1 MSLSAILK
9 NRKEE
14 GVEDI
19 SLLRP
24 YFYERFIAKFIDFL
38 IMAGLASVP
47 SVIGPLAGMTYI
59 LISDGLMGGQSIGK
73 KIIGYRAVSADD
85 RDAPCDFRMSIIRNS
100 PFALLA
106 GWYYLIK
113 WIPYLGPLLAV
124 IAWLAFLFLEVV
136 LIYTDE
142 ESARFGDR
150 IARTRVV
157 GVAAR
162 VKSAAG

>member
-1 MSLSAILK
+1 MSLSSILK
-9 NRKEE
+9 NKNEE
-14 GVEDI
+14 GNGEI

-47 SVIGPLAGMTYI
+47 SVIGPLAGITYI
-59 LISDGLMGGQSIGK
+59 LISDGLMAGQSIGK
-73 KIIGYRAVSADD
+73 KIIGYKTVSAGD
-85 RDAPCDFRMSIIRNS
+85 REIACDFRMSIIRNA

-124 IAWLAFLFLEVV
+124 IAWLAFIFLEIV

-150 IARTRVV
+150 IAGTRVV
-157 GVAAR
+157 GVR
-162 VKSAAG
+162 SAVG